1 MIIARQIVG
10 SYYIVH
16 AITSTCIYKFIK
28 VLWIL
33 WKCIVYGYA
42 YVPPPP
48 HPHPKGLY
56 MYMFLQ
62 RSLRLQALVK
72 SNSHWI
78 LIKIPLIDY

>member
-1 MIIARQIVG
+1 MIIAYQIVG

-42 YVPPPP
+42 YVPPTPQGFI
-48 HPHPKGLY
+48 HVHVSAEK
-56 MYMFLQ
+56 FKVT
-62 RSLRLQALVK
+62 STCEK
-72 SNSHWI
+72 
-78 LIKIPLIDY
+78 

>member
-1 MIIARQIVG
+1 MIIAYQIVG

-42 YVPPPP
+42 YVPRPPP
-48 HPHPKGLY
+48 PPQGFINVHVSAEK
-56 MYMFLQ
+56 FKVT
-62 RSLRLQALVK
+62 STCEK
-72 SNSHWI
+72 
-78 LIKIPLIDY
+78 